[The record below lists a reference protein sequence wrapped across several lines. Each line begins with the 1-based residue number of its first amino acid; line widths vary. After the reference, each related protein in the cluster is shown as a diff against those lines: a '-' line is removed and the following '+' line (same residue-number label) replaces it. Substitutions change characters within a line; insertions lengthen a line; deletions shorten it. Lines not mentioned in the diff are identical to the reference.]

1 MIKAIKK
8 HFKKKDLRNRM
19 EFAET
24 RMRECREVGDEK
36 GLNMWCGFWLNYSA
50 KKFDL
55 EFK

>member
-8 HFKKKDLRNRM
+8 HFKKKDLINRK

-24 RMRECREVGDEK
+24 RIRECREVGDEK

>member
-8 HFKKKDLRNRM
+8 HFKKKDLINRM

-36 GLNMWCGFWLNYSA
+36 GLEMWCRFWWDYSA
-50 KKFDL
+50 KKMDL
-55 EFK
+55 ELK

>member
-8 HFKKKDLRNRM
+8 HFKKKDLINRM

-36 GLNMWCGFWLNYSA
+36 GLEMWRRFWLDYSVE
-50 KKFDL
+50 KLDL
-55 EFK
+55 VLK

>member
-8 HFKKKDLRNRM
+8 HFKKKDLINRM

-36 GLNMWCGFWLNYSA
+36 GLRMWCEFWLTYSA
-50 KKFDL
+50 KKLDL
-55 EFK
+55 KLK

>member
-8 HFKKKDLRNRM
+8 HFKKKDLINRM

-36 GLNMWCGFWLNYSA
+36 GLRMWYEFWLTYSA
-50 KKFDL
+50 KKLDL
-55 EFK
+55 ELK